1 MALVHVCRHEEQAV
15 ARLHLGER
23 LHLLKL
29 LGREELRDR
38 ALQLALLRPGDV
50 AESLAAVLLHEVL
63 ALVEPR
69 AGLHA
74 HDALDEQ
81 ALDEAAVLHARG
93 ERLEVG
99 AAEEVAHVEPL
110 ERVAEVRLVGAV
122 DHHRVAVLDARPRGG
137 VALPGGEL
145 REGLP
150 DDVLHDGEDLV
161 LRGVGHLDVELVEL
175 ARRAVRARGLVA
187 EARRDLEVLVEARD
201 HEELL
206 EHLRRLR
213 KGVEHAAVDAA
224 RHEVVARALGRGG
237 REDGRLVLV
246 EALGP
251 HLLAQEADH
260 LGTQDDVVV
269 QLFAAEV
276 EEAVLEAHLLALL
289 GLFVRDVERRD
300 AGDALHHELV
310 RLDLDFAGG
319 QVVVDRLG
327 VAELHLARHGDDAF
341 KVRLLDEAEEAAA
354 RVHDDLGD
362 AVVVAQVHEEDAAVV
377 AQAEHPAGEPDG
389 LAGVLL
395 AELVAGM
402 RSVGMHVHSVSLL
415 SLFGLRALH
424 GGGLLP

>member
-1 MALVHVCRHEEQAV
+1 M
-15 ARLHLGER
+15 
-23 LHLLKL
+23 
-29 LGREELRDR
+29 
-38 ALQLALLRPGDV
+38 
-50 AESLAAVLLHEVL
+50 L

-69 AGLHA
+69 ARLDA
-74 HDALDEQ
+74 DDALDEQ

-145 REGLP
+145 RERLP
-150 DDVLHDGEDLV
+150 DDVLDHGEDLV
-161 LRGVGHLDVELVEL
+161 LRGVAHLDVELVEL
-175 ARRAVRARGLVA
+175 ARRAVGARRFVA
-187 EARRDLEVLVEARD
+187 EARGDLEVLV
-201 HEELL
+201 LL

-213 KGVEHAAVDAA
+213 EGVEHAAVDAA

-246 EALGP
+246 ESLGP

-260 LGTQDDVVV
+260 LGAQDDVVV

-289 GLFVRDVERRD
+289 GLVVRDVERRD
-300 AGDALHHELV
+300 AGGALHHELV
-310 RLDLDFAGG
+310 RLDLDLAGG
-319 QVVVDRLG
+319 QVGVDGLG
-327 VAELHLARHGDDAF
+327 VAQLDLARHGDDAF
-341 KVRLLDEAEEAAA
+341 EVRLLHEAEEAAA

-389 LAGVLL
+389 LAGVFL

-424 GGGLLP
+424 GGVPLP